1 MITLSM
7 EGNQFLSNIRS
18 CEDVFEAVVAV
29 AASTAVL
36 EAVIDVADVDVA
48 VTNSLIYASA
58 TVKNICNLKKSRLW
72 RKK

>member
-1 MITLSM
+1 MSLS
-7 EGNQFLSNIRS
+7 LLRPAA
-18 CEDVFEAVVAV
+18 CCLLPVVAV

-58 TVKNICNLKKSRLW
+58 TVKNICNLKKSRL
-72 RKK
+72 

>member
-18 CEDVFEAVVAV
+18 CED
-29 AASTAVL
+29 VL

-58 TVKNICNLKKSRLW
+58 TVKNICNLKKSRL
-72 RKK
+72 